1 MASLFDI
8 LRVSMLVSVS
18 ATLLLLPVSMLLAWL
33 LARGRGWWRRPLEVV
48 VTLPLVLPPTV
59 TGFILLML
67 LGRNGLI
74 GGLLAP
80 LGIEI
85 TFTAGAA
92 IAACFV
98 VALPL
103 AVRPL
108 AVAMGQVDEQLE
120 QAARTLGA
128 GEWRVFWEITMPL
141 SLRGL
146 LAGQLLAFARSLGEF
161 GATIIVA
168 GNIPGITQTLPLG
181 VYTAVTTGR
190 DETAVMLA
198 LVAVVLAMA
207 LVGLLALVEQR
218 LVTDIGR
225 DEGGTGEQSRS
236 TVLPL

>member
-1 MASLFDI
+1 MASLLDI
-8 LRVSMLVSVS
+8 LRVSLLVSIS
-18 ATLLLLPVSMLLAWL
+18 ATLLLLPVSMLLAWA
-33 LARGRGWWRRPLEVV
+33 LARGKGWWRRPLEVV
-48 VTLPLVLPPTV
+48 ITLPLVLPPTV
-59 TGFILLML
+59 TGFILLVL
-67 LGRNGLI
+67 LGRNGLF

-80 LGIEI
+80 MGIEI

-92 IAACFV
+92 IVACFV

-108 AVAMGQVDEQLE
+108 AVAMAQVDPRLQ

-141 SLRGL
+141 SFRGL

-190 DETAVMLA
+190 DSTAVL
-198 LVAVVLAMA
+198 LTVVAVVLAMA
-207 LVGLLALVEQR
+207 LVGLLAVVERNLDAGQ
-218 LVTDIGR
+218 
-225 DEGGTGEQSRS
+225 GTG
-236 TVLPL
+236 VPL